1 MGWRIYFSMG
11 MEKIEKKL
19 IEVKPNKEIQNLLI
33 EVANLN
39 KSGHLEKLEKILRKI
54 ILLDPNYY
62 PAFFHLA
69 RLLEKAKR
77 IPEAIEFYKKTLKI
91 NSSHFESMIN
101 LTNCYE
107 DIKKFDK
114 AIEISEKCCK
124 LYPDKYEIHY
134 NLGRLCHTK
143 VIDLDKAIHAFKKS
157 LAINNNFMFA
167 RISLGQVYKS
177 QGNFNKAKKIFQK
190 IVDTDVNKIRAYY
203 EMAETLDTNEIKN
216 TIKKLEV
223 LENDDKQADKEKIY
237 LYFAMGKIYEKI
249 NNYNKAF
256 HYFDLGNK
264 LKKKNIGSIDFKWE
278 EKKFEALKKI
288 LKKFK
293 TKNFGYQSSKPI
305 FIVGMPRSGSTLIE
319 QIISSHSEV
328 FGGGELFHF
337 TDFFEK
343 VSIPKKNKN
352 LIDVLDYINEKNFF
366 DIGKKYVEEIEKI
379 SKKHKYFTNKYLSNV
394 FNILLIKLA
403 LPNAK
408 IIHCERNALDICLS
422 CYKTN
427 FTEGSEF
434 SYSLEEI
441 GNYYLEYKKQI
452 EYWNKIFMK
461 QILNIKYED
470 FVNNIEKETK
480 KVLDFLELDFEENCL
495 KFYKNKRSVNT
506 ASLVQVRQP
515 IYKGSVN
522 SWTNYKKY
530 LKNLIN
536 KLNV

>member
-11 MEKIEKKL
+11 MEKIEKKM

-33 EVANLN
+33 EAANLN

-62 PAFFHLA
+62 PACFHLA

-91 NSSHFESMIN
+91 NSSHLESMIN

-107 DIKKFDK
+107 DIKEFDK

-134 NLGRLCHTK
+134 NLGRLYHTK
-143 VIDLDKAIHAFKKS
+143 IIDLDKAIHALKKS

-190 IVDTDVNKIRAYY
+190 IIDTDVNKIRAYY

-366 DIGKKYVEEIEKI
+366 DIGKEYVEEIEKI
-379 SKKHKYFTNKYLSNV
+379 SKKQKYFTNKYLSNV

>member
-1 MGWRIYFSMG
+1 
-11 MEKIEKKL
+11 
-19 IEVKPNKEIQNLLI
+19 
-33 EVANLN
+33 
-39 KSGHLEKLEKILRKI
+39 
-54 ILLDPNYY
+54 
-62 PAFFHLA
+62 
-69 RLLEKAKR
+69 
-77 IPEAIEFYKKTLKI
+77 
-91 NSSHFESMIN
+91 
-101 LTNCYE
+101 
-107 DIKKFDK
+107 
-114 AIEISEKCCK
+114 
-124 LYPDKYEIHY
+124 
-134 NLGRLCHTK
+134 
-143 VIDLDKAIHAFKKS
+143 
-157 LAINNNFMFA
+157 
-167 RISLGQVYKS
+167 
-177 QGNFNKAKKIFQK
+177 
-190 IVDTDVNKIRAYY
+190 
-203 EMAETLDTNEIKN
+203 
-216 TIKKLEV
+216 
-223 LENDDKQADKEKIY
+223 
-237 LYFAMGKIYEKI
+237 MGKIYEKI

-366 DIGKKYVEEIEKI
+366 DIGKEYVEEIEKI